1 MNVGQVMI
9 NPAIVGAALGT
20 SIGAVQKYGHDS
32 DTSVVDTAVKGGELG
47 LGLGALF
54 VGAKV
59 AFASKKVGRLTNPFS
74 TSKVDTTGMSADAI
88 KALKSWGLV

>member
-9 NPAIVGAALGT
+9 NPAIIGGALGT

-32 DTSVVDTAVKGGELG
+32 DTNVTDTALKGAELG
-47 LGLGALF
+47 LGLGALY

-59 AFASKKVGRLTNPFS
+59 AFASKKVGKLTNPFS
-74 TSKVDTTGMSADAI
+74 TQRMDTTGLSEDAV
-88 KALKSWGLV
+88 KALKGWGLV